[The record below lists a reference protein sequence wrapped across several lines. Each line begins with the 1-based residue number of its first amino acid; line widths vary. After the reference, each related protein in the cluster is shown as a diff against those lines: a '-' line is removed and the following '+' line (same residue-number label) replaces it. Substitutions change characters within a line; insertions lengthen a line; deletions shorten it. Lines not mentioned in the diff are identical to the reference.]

1 MHKTPISEMSWYEFR
16 DAMAFNDLI
25 IIPVGSNEEHGPHN
39 PLGTDTILARELA
52 RRIGEQAGVPVAPE
66 IPIGSTHNL
75 AAFPGTVNVDPML
88 LRKVVF
94 EIAESYVLHGAR
106 RFLFVNGHG
115 GNSNSLDFVCD
126 DLHAKYN
133 DVIAMHSE
141 WWKVLPFISQY
152 KCDDHGGK
160 HETSFVLDVDPDLCH
175 MERAKTVPRASLTER
190 LTYTDKFR
198 FDGVNI
204 PTCGVTLDKLT
215 PMGNYGARAEE
226 ATAEL
231 GAEMSRIYVDYC
243 VELVKE
249 LKRVYL

>member
-1 MHKTPISEMSWYEFR
+1 
-16 DAMAFNDLI
+16 
-25 IIPVGSNEEHGPHN
+25 
-39 PLGTDTILARELA
+39 
-52 RRIGEQAGVPVAPE
+52 
-66 IPIGSTHNL
+66 
-75 AAFPGTVNVDPML
+75 
-88 LRKVVF
+88 
-94 EIAESYVLHGAR
+94 
-106 RFLFVNGHG
+106 
-115 GNSNSLDFVCD
+115 
-126 DLHAKYN
+126 
-133 DVIAMHSE
+133 MHSE